1 MNFEEIKSRWSW
13 TAIRNCPGRFLWREN
28 DKNISPEEILGNKI
42 QLSEFQVDQV
52 ERAKDTVIVGRIIDG
67 GLISYRKID
76 GTYLHTLNT
85 VEGFERKLAQ
95 LGIEL

>member
-13 TAIRNCPGRFLWREN
+13 IPIRNCPGRYVWREN
-28 DKNISPEEILGNKI
+28 DKNVSPEEIVGAEI
-42 QLSEFQVDQV
+42 ELSEFQV
-52 ERAKDTVIVGRIIDG
+52 ERAKDTVIIGRISDG

-85 VEGFERKLAQ
+85 VEGFERKLVQ
-95 LGIEL
+95 LGIVL